1 MSLERKI
8 EKLLIEDANFVE
20 LEKEFDQYC
29 PFEALGMIRS
39 EIRHGNYL
47 AYLLNP
53 ARPHGFNTEI
63 LRAFLMCVSQKCIL
77 LKDRYQLNARDVH
90 LMDIEQAEVRRE
102 WRNID
107 LLIVLKT
114 QKVVVA
120 IELKIDASQS
130 HDQLERYR
138 KIIEQEWRPS
148 EGWEHI
154 NVFLTKHKENPNDI
168 GNWEPLLLKEL
179 VEYLQVV
186 ADQPNDGQAAEML
199 RSYLR
204 MLRRHHLEDTR
215 LEEIAQQLWTR
226 HSEALTFLADR
237 RPDKAGDLLE
247 AMKSRKEKF
256 LTDFEKGGIKM
267 LSDSDTKTIVRFA
280 FQEWDALPEFK
291 NANWTESKRFI
302 LLELKRNGSKIDA
315 CLYLGRGDESIRQKF
330 FAILEGNPFGGSNIG
345 NGRDW
350 TCLAK
355 QEIYNGKL
363 TEVENTEHLIE
374 AASFSITSFAKI
386 VFEHYNPLLQ
396 KLT

>member
-20 LEKEFDQYC
+20 LEKEFDQFC
-29 PFEALGMIRS
+29 LFEALGMIRS

-63 LRAFLMCVSQKCIL
+63 LRAFLMCVSQKCVL
-77 LKDRYQLNARDVH
+77 LKDRYQLNALDVH

-107 LLIVLKT
+107 LLIVLKS
-114 QKVVVA
+114 QKVVIA

-138 KIIEQEWRPS
+138 KIIEQEWCPS
-148 EGWEHI
+148 EGWKHI
-154 NVFLTKHKENPNDI
+154 NVFLTKHIENPNDI

-215 LEEIAQQLWTR
+215 LEEMARKLWAK

-237 RPDKAGDLLE
+237 RPDATGFFLEALNDRREDLISLLE
-247 AMKSRKEKF
+247 
-256 LTDFEKGGIKM
+256 EKGIEM
-267 LSDSDTKTIVRFA
+267 LFEGGGKKILRFA
-280 FQEWDALPEFK
+280 FKEWDALPEFK

-302 LLELKRNGSKIDA
+302 LLELKRDGSKIDA
-315 CLYLGRGDESIRQKF
+315 CLYLGRGNESIRQKY
-330 FAILEGNPFGGSNIG
+330 FATLEGNPFGGSNIG
-345 NGRDW
+345 NSRDW

-355 QEIYNGKL
+355 QEIYNEKL
-363 TEVENTEHLIE
+363 TEGEDPENLIRTTLL
-374 AASFSITSFAKI
+374 SITNFAKI